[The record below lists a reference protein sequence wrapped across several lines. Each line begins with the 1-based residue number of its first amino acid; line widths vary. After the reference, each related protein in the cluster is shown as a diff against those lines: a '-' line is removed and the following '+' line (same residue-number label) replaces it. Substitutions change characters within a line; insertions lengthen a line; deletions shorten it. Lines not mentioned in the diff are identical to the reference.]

1 MVAEDEDVL
10 YTEDGDYLFEDEE
23 APVDYEQ
30 AFKQSD
36 DSNIAIFLQKWDK
49 SFENPLFCGNN
60 DAGKVVT
67 DIKNQIE
74 YLKYKSNNI

>member
-36 DSNIAIFLQKWDK
+36 DSNIAIFLQK
-49 SFENPLFCGNN
+49 
-60 DAGKVVT
+60 
-67 DIKNQIE
+67 
-74 YLKYKSNNI
+74 